1 MAGAARYRAFIS
13 YRHGRDQALAAALA
27 RSLARFARP
36 WWKLRA
42 MRVFVDQHGL
52 GANPALWPTI
62 ERALSSSEWL
72 LLLASPDA
80 AASPWVEREL
90 TWWLAHRRPERIV
103 IVQTAGQIA
112 WQGAD
117 FDWQRSDALPRA
129 LRGAFEQEPTWVDF
143 TGAPGWQRLATSD
156 ADFRAAFLRVA
167 APLHRLASP
176 EDLWNEHIARWRQMI
191 LAVVAAAVL
200 LALALWGA
208 WRMVQVAAERD
219 ENLDSVKLG
228 ALALRLQREDPML
241 AAQVALA
248 GVARRPSGTAAAAL
262 RSALAELDG
271 DAAPRRSIDLPG
283 AVDLAFTLDA
293 RRLIVLGG
301 DGRVAAI
308 DLADTAATPQPL
320 PAAAMAGA
328 ARAIA
333 VSHDGTIAVAAADG
347 LWLWRGSAAP
357 RQVALPALRRL
368 AFSPDGARLA
378 AAEAGGGWRVLDV
391 AGERTLAQ
399 GGADDGP
406 LDALAFS
413 HDGERLATGGARAR
427 LWDWAS
433 ARPLAEWATPGGTA
447 ALDFNREGES
457 ALAKWM
463 LAIAPRAAPLRLV
476 DAAQPQ
482 RGVALGSASAAA
494 GFVASGRCLVQAG
507 DAGRVDVL
515 SGFGFVRL
523 FGLRGAPGTVRAM
536 ALGMTGHFA
545 LLRGDGRIELYEQ
558 PLCGDAEALCHHAGP
573 LLRPMADA
581 DRLRHLPSPADAP
594 VSQPPGPACSALIER
609 VLPGWR

>member
-90 TWWLAHRRPERIV
+90 SWWLAHRRPERIV
-103 IVQTAGQIA
+103 IVQTAGRIA

-117 FDWQRSDALPRA
+117 FDWERSDALPRP
-129 LRGAFEQEPTWVDF
+129 LRGVFAQEPTWVDF
-143 TGAPGWQRLATSD
+143 TAAAGWPRLTPRD

-167 APLHRLASP
+167 APLHGLASP

-191 LAVVAAAVL
+191 AAVVTAVVL

-228 ALALRLQREDPML
+228 ALALRLQRDDPMR

-271 DAAPRRSIDLPG
+271 DATPQHGVTVPG
-283 AVDLAFTLDA
+283 AVDLAFMPDA
-293 RRLIVLGG
+293 RRLAVLGG
-301 DGRVAAI
+301 NGRVVEI
-308 DLADTAATPQPL
+308 DVADGSQHARPQAPIRAT
-320 PAAAMAGA
+320 
-328 ARAIA
+328 ARALA
-333 VSHDGTIAVAAADG
+333 VSRDGTLAVAAADG
-347 LWLWRGSAAP
+347 LWLWRGSAPP
-357 RQVALPALRRL
+357 RRVGLPGLRRL
-368 AFSPDGARLA
+368 AFSPDGQRLA
-378 AAEAGGGWRVLDV
+378 LAEQDGGWRVLDT
-391 AGERTLAQ
+391 ADERTLAQ

-413 HDGERLATGGARAR
+413 HDGRTLATGGARAR
-427 LWDWAS
+427 LWDWAAS
-433 ARPLAEWATPGGTA
+433 RPLAEWDAPGGVV
-447 ALDFNREGES
+447 ALDFNRDGES
-457 ALAKWM
+457 VLAKWM
-463 LAIAPRAAPLRLV
+463 LALGARSSPLQVV
-476 DAAQPQ
+476 DPARPQ
-482 RGVALGSASAAA
+482 RRVALGAASVAA
-494 GFVASGRCLVQAG
+494 GFVASGRCVVQAG
-507 DAGRVDVL
+507 ADGRVDVIT
-515 SGFGFVRL
+515 GHGFVRL
-523 FGLRGAPGTVRAM
+523 FGLRGGPGPVRAM
-536 ALGMTGHFA
+536 ALGATDRFA
-545 LLRGDGRIELYEQ
+545 LMRGDGGIELYEQ
-558 PLCGDAEALCHHAGP
+558 PLCGDAEALCRHAAP
-573 LLRPMADA
+573 RLVAMAEA
-581 DRLRHLPSPADAP
+581 DRLRHLPVPADAP
-594 VSQPPGPACSALIER
+594 VSQPPGPACRALIER